1 MERQDRIKV
10 FWETVGCA
18 SKGFFINPDGEKIE
32 IPSKFNGVAIDS
44 ATYYDKDITSNIVF
58 EELPKFDT
66 KLTVVNMDC
75 LYAAQSLIDM
85 GFSPVVIN
93 NASFK
98 RPGGGVERGSGAQ
111 EENIFRRS
119 NLYESLY
126 RFSEYLAKENGL
138 PVEEKQYPLPLE
150 YGAIYSPS
158 ISVFRNSEDKNYSFL
173 DKTYVMDFITIA
185 AIKNPTLVDGK
196 LIQRDAEIMKG
207 KIKMMLNLG
216 LYWENDA
223 IVLGAFGCGAYG
235 NPPEEIA
242 RLFKEVLDQE
252 EYRNK
257 FSRIVFAILDDGN
270 SHRQH
275 NPRGNY
281 LPFKEILK

>member
-1 MERQDRIKV
+1 
-10 FWETVGCA
+10 
-18 SKGFFINPDGEKIE
+18 
-32 IPSKFNGVAIDS
+32 
-44 ATYYDKDITSNIVF
+44 
-58 EELPKFDT
+58 
-66 KLTVVNMDC
+66 
-75 LYAAQSLIDM
+75 
-85 GFSPVVIN
+85 
-93 NASFK
+93 
-98 RPGGGVERGSGAQ
+98 
-111 EENIFRRS
+111 
-119 NLYESLY
+119 
-126 RFSEYLAKENGL
+126 
-138 PVEEKQYPLPLE
+138 
-150 YGAIYSPS
+150 
-158 ISVFRNSEDKNYSFL
+158 
-173 DKTYVMDFITIA
+173 MDFITIA

>member
-18 SKGFFINPDGEKIE
+18 SKGFFINPDGEKVE
-32 IPSKFNGVAIDS
+32 IPSKFNGVTIDS
-44 ATYYDKDITSNIVF
+44 ATYYDKDITNDIVF

-75 LYAAQSLIDM
+75 LYAAQNLIDE

-173 DKTYVMDFITIA
+173 DETYVMDFITIA

-196 LIQRDAEIMKG
+196 LTQRDAEIMKG

-270 SHRQH
+270 SHRPH